1 MAETKDLDMT
11 GSEGP
16 KEILKNPSFDSYF
29 DKVQSRKKLPM
40 SLQETLTDAFAK
52 ISVSSFPQVPRGK
65 GQKLCAYYF
74 LILFLAFILHT
85 VKD

>member
-1 MAETKDLDMT
+1 MEETKHLDMA

-16 KEILKNPSFDSYF
+16 EEIFKNPSFSSYF

-40 SLQETLTDAFAK
+40 SLQETLTDAFTR

-65 GQKLCAYYF
+65 GVKLCMFFF
-74 LILFLAFILHT
+74 LISVLAYMLH
-85 VKD
+85 VH